1 MTKVGQ
7 KLPQATFPLATS
19 QCLVMMMMMM
29 IRVVLNMMMM
39 IPLEGRSITA
49 GWDSNEVS
57 CPKIF
62 CLTTTNHQTWIR
74 SLIKY
79 VQLTMSHQQT
89 TNLQKCVA
97 ILSKKKLKIFSSS
110 LILQVLALSFNP
122 YFLLIQIFFFSIF
135 SFYPDFILSIFSFNP
150 YWRIFQIEH
159 SIGSITNTVQSIYL
173 KSVVRRKIKKRTS
186 NLMIWD
192 I

>member
-1 MTKVGQ
+1 
-7 KLPQATFPLATS
+7 
-19 QCLVMMMMMM
+19 
-29 IRVVLNMMMM
+29 
-39 IPLEGRSITA
+39 
-49 GWDSNEVS
+49 
-57 CPKIF
+57 
-62 CLTTTNHQTWIR
+62 
-74 SLIKY
+74 
-79 VQLTMSHQQT
+79 MSHQQT

-186 NLMIWD
+186 NLMITYGISKLMILSILIIYWISYIVLIMAMSCRGSSRSITTRVSQEARSFFAYLQVGEQKSD
-192 I
+192 CLSSSNPLCWSKS